1 MDTSNVINIASTLC
15 YWTTFLSQSLPVRS
29 IGTWF
34 ELLVGCMLSERG
46 FVTEAMLSIQTQRHW
61 SSYYKLLEYGRW
73 SWLALARRV
82 VEWLYQVIKPEDV
95 WFVLDDTLTYRASRQ
110 APKAGWHHQHGQ
122 KANRPVYGFGQ
133 NWLSLAAV
141 VSYQQKLCAIPLVSW
156 LITPG
161 GNTSKLRAGCVLLRA
176 LRRYLTQGYLLLDSW
191 FMKGK
196 LVQYALAQGLQVIGQ
211 VRHDTRLYARPEA
224 SAKRGRGRPRRYGRR
239 YTKAVRES
247 LPVQEAALEIYG
259 KRQLVR
265 YQEVEAL
272 ARFLK
277 GRAVKAIWCWFVAE
291 GKETKPRLLLCTD
304 TNLSAEQIIIY
315 YAKRWLVEP
324 MFCDL
329 KQRFGFKDCWQQSAR
344 LWQRWIAICSVGYA
358 FTRLLA
364 LTAEANLVEAVTML
378 MPWRKE
384 NVLTAGQV
392 QKVLQRIFEQ
402 VEVRRWWDKKC
413 RIFKPPSVGKPPTTR
428 PAWQKAA

>member
-1 MDTSNVINIASTLC
+1 MDSSNVLNISSTLC
-15 YWTTFLSQSLPVRS
+15 YWTTFLCRSLPIRS

-34 ELLVGCMLSERG
+34 ELLVGAMLSERG
-46 FVTEAMLSIQTQRHW
+46 FVTEAVLAIEPQRHW
-61 SSYYKLLEYGRW
+61 GSYYKWLEQGLW
-73 SWLALARRV
+73 SWLALTRRV
-82 VEWLYQVIKPEDV
+82 VEWLYQVIKPEEV
-95 WFVLDDTLTYRASRQ
+95 WFVLDDTLTYRASKH

-122 KANRPVYGFGQ
+122 KANRPVYGLGQ

-141 VSYQQKLCAIPLVSW
+141 VSIKQKLCAIPLLSW
-156 LITPG
+156 LMMPG

-176 LRRYLTQGYLLLDSW
+176 LRRYLNRGYLLLDSW

-196 LVQYALAQGLQVIGQ
+196 LVQYALLQGLQVIGQ
-211 VRHDTRLYARPEA
+211 VRHDTVLYARPEA
-224 SAKRGRGRPRRYGRR
+224 PTKRRRGRPRRYGKR

-247 LPVQEAALEIYG
+247 LAVQEAKFAIYG
-259 KRQLVR
+259 KRQVVR
-265 YQEVEAL
+265 YQTVEAL

-277 GRAVKAIWCWFVAE
+277 GRAVKAVWCWFVTE

-304 TNLSAEQIIIY
+304 TGLSAEQVIIY

-324 MFCDL
+324 MFCDV

-358 FTRLLA
+358 LTRLLA
-364 LTAEANLVEAVTML
+364 LTTEANLIEAVTLL

-384 NVLTAGQV
+384 KVLTAGQV
-392 QKVLQRIFEQ
+392 QKVLQRIFYQ
-402 VEVRRWWDKKC
+402 VQVRRFWDNKC
-413 RIFKPPSVGKPPTTR
+413 RIFKPPAASKKPAFRSTWP
-428 PAWQKAA
+428 KAA